1 MSNLSRGGGGLNMRT
16 IFVLRTP
23 VKYQKIVSSCH
34 LCLTQFSYP
43 SFSFDSLIHM
53 ALQKWSGKKVKA
65 DNISTITVFFD
76 EEPRPGETPSE
87 EDDDSS
93 GFTTVLEEDG
103 EETPP
108 EVPVKSGVPQ
118 LKRTTEIRVE
128 LEDFGKFC
136 SQEST
141 AYIETVIFHTSS
153 RASTELMAADS
164 CNLSNIKR
172 KLPSSL
178 TGPVTTAKRSRRT
191 SECGSPESRNLLTEV
206 SSKSLQ
212 SLQLD
217 TDLTGIS
224 QVARDFL

>member
-1 MSNLSRGGGGLNMRT
+1 MRT

-23 VKYQKIVSSCH
+23 VKCQKIVSSCH
-34 LCLTQFSYP
+34 LCLTQCSYP
-43 SFSFDSLIHM
+43 SFSFNSLIHM